1 MAVRIRMKMMGRK
14 HRPFFRICAV
24 DSRNPRDGSVIEE
37 LGTYDP
43 LVPDVDARVLL
54 NTERVSYWLSV
65 GAKPSVNVNVFI
77 KKYGAEGTHLAEQQA
92 AREKLSMP
100 KVVPP
105 APEPVFV
112 YTPPKPEEAA
122 PAAEA
127 KAESTSEGEEAAV
140 ATATSEP
147 EAEGEAAAE

>member
-1 MAVRIRMKMMGRK
+1 MAVRIRMKKMGRK

-54 NTERVSYWLSV
+54 DPERVGYWLSV
-65 GAKPSVNVNVFI
+65 GAKPSVNVRVFI
-77 KKYGAEGTHLAEQQA
+77 KKYGPKGTHLDEQKA
-92 AREKLSMP
+92 ARERLALP
-100 KVVPP
+100 KQVPP

-112 YTPPKPEEAA
+112 PQPKS
-122 PAAEA
+122 AEPA
-127 KAESTSEGEEAAV
+127 KAEAPAEEPVAAHVASGGGGEAEASETSEQ
-140 ATATSEP
+140 
-147 EAEGEAAAE
+147 